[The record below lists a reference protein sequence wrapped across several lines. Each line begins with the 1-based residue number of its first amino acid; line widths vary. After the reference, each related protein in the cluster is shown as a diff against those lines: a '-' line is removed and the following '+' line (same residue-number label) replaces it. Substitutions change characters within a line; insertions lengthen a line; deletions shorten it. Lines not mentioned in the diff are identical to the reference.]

1 MSVADVLH
9 HFQTYGLIYLFVIVF
24 LEYLNLPGL
33 PAGIIMPAAG
43 VLIAQS
49 QLNFLVALIVS
60 VIAGILGS
68 ICLYA
73 LGYFGGY
80 PIVNKLCGKFHKLR
94 KSVEATTKWID
105 KYGNKGIV
113 ISRIIPVARTLIS
126 LVAGVFQMPLIR
138 FLMYSAV
145 GITIWNFVF
154 IYAGYL
160 LSDVF
165 LKM

>member
-1 MSVADVLH
+1 MSVAEILH

-60 VIAGILGS
+60 VVAGILGS
-68 ICLYA
+68 IGLYSI
-73 LGYFGGY
+73 GYFGGY
-80 PIVNKLCGKFHKLR
+80 PIVNKLCRKFRKLR
-94 KSVEATTKWID
+94 KSVDATTRWID
-105 KYGNKGIV
+105 RFGNRGIV

-126 LVAGVFQMPLIR
+126 LVAGVFKIPLGR
-138 FLMYSAV
+138 FLFYSMF

-154 IYAGYL
+154 IFAGYL
-160 LSDVF
+160 LSDIF
-165 LKM
+165 LAM